1 MKALFAIAALAIMPT
16 FAHAK
21 ITVFSTSD
29 AVRKVMNSD
38 QLSALEQKYGPLSK
52 IEVKERDDSNALQA
66 FELHVTITNSTPIG
80 LRSCFTEMHVFVTRD
95 EAAPHGIAASKML
108 DPVVQQTL
116 CQK

>member
-1 MKALFAIAALAIMPT
+1 MKTLLLALAFIPT
-16 FAHAK
+16 LAHAK

-29 AVRKVMNSD
+29 AVRKVMDSE

-52 IEVKERDDSNALQA
+52 IEVKERFDSNALQA

-80 LRSCFTEMHVFVTRD
+80 PRSCFTEMHVMVTRD
-95 EAAPHGIAASKML
+95 ESAPRGITASKML
-108 DPVVQQTL
+108 DPIVQQTL